1 VSMHITNDLVYA
13 CRRIL
18 LRYMCGYIHQHYRRT
33 TRLLNMSK
41 ASTTLRHRSQFY
53 FAIVVTIFITMLSEP
68 DVTEKCIC

>member
-1 VSMHITNDLVYA
+1 LSA
-13 CRRIL
+13 
-18 LRYMCGYIHQHYRRT
+18 YIDSLYVRLYSPTLPPYT

-41 ASTTLRHRSQFY
+41 ASTTLHRSQFY